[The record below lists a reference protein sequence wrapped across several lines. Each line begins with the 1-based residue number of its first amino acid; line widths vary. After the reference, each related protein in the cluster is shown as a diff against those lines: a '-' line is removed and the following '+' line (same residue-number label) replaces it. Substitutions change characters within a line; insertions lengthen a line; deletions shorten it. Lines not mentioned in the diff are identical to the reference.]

1 MNREE
6 YMKCL
11 RHRLRRLPKEDFN
24 KAIAYFEEYF
34 EDAGPEAEQQA
45 VADLGSPEAAAD
57 SIIRDLAVRNSTEPE
72 QQNIKKGFSNIW
84 VGILAVCA
92 LPIGL
97 PLALCAGALLFAA
110 IMVVLS
116 LLFGLFVT
124 AFALAATSIPCVVVG
139 VVFLFTSPAN
149 GLATIGMGLIGGAV
163 GLWLLKGSEELS
175 RNFLNRMTRLFG
187 RIAKGGK

>member
-11 RHRLRRLPKEDFN
+11 RHRLRRLPKEDFD
-24 KAIAYFEEYF
+24 KAVAYFEEYF

-45 VADLGSPEAAAD
+45 AADLGAPEAAAD
-57 SIIRDLAVRNSTEPE
+57 SIIRDLAVQNSKEPE
-72 QQNIKKGFSNIW
+72 QNMKKGFSNIW

-97 PLALCAGALLFAA
+97 PLALGAGVILFAA
-110 IMVVLS
+110 AVTVLALIFS
-116 LLFGLFVT
+116 LFIT
-124 AFALAATSIPCVVVG
+124 AFALSVASIPCVGVG
-139 VVFLFTSPAN
+139 VAFLFSVPAN
-149 GLATIGMGLIGGAV
+149 GIATIGAGLIGV
-163 GLWLLKGSEELS
+163 GVGVWILKGSVSLC
-175 RNFLNRMTRLFG
+175 RGFLNQMTRLFG